1 MINYLKKIFSQP
13 DANWLANQEF
23 IKHMKEKYMSFVE
36 EETKTITLEN
46 GSEFEVVAFFNSD
59 YSKIVADDSCYL
71 IVNGDRLSP
80 YIFDKAIEVL
90 KMLPKPQDLKRNKN
104 AKLAKT
110 LRFIEQSI
118 N

>member
-1 MINYLKKIFSQP
+1 MIKFIKEFFSQP
-13 DANWLANQEF
+13 DANWKADQEF
-23 IKHMKEKYMSFVE
+23 IKYIKEKYMNFVE

-46 GSEFEVVAFFNSD
+46 GSEFEVVAFFNND

-90 KMLPKPQDLKRNKN
+90 KVLPKPQDLKRNRN
-104 AKLAKT
+104 AKLANT
-110 LRFIEQSI
+110 LRFIEQNI